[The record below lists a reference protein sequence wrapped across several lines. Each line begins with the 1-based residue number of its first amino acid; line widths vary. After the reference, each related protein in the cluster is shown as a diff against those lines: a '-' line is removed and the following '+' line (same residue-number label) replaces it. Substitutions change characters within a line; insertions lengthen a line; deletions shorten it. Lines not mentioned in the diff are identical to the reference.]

1 MKKRQNKNKLN
12 ASKSMWC
19 ILFGQRDKMNW
30 MPSLLC
36 TSIVPSSFVLMFVFG
51 RNDNANWSTETHFHF
66 ISHTNT
72 RSPACLLACVRTQ
85 TLYRFVS
92 FSSKWRHTHT
102 LTPTRTSFFLF
113 ECIRKHFSYVK
124 ATHYISVIY
133 SAQCEW
139 VCVCVCWGAGIY
151 AFYQNWTTH
160 TLVCTRQNR
169 WVGSCAL
176 SQYDM
181 PFVPFVSFY
190 RWKWLTVHF
199 NNDGTCYHASLV
211 SASFTFVLLLV
222 LKLGSGFWYNGAAN
236 LYTSKTV
243 PSLRMDKRQKAPQK
257 HLFHSPSIYPSL
269 HQIYHTSSL
278 SILPS
283 HHPFADKISLL
294 PSLYNICLTRRDI
307 YIYIDSIHT
316 NTLY

>member
-1 MKKRQNKNKLN
+1 MLRK
-12 ASKSMWC
+12 AC
-19 ILFGQRDKMNW
+19 GVFFFFVFGQRDKMNW

-139 VCVCVCWGAGIY
+139 VSVCVCWGAGIY

-243 PSLRMDKRQKAPQK
+243 PSLRMEKGKRRLKNTSFTP
-257 HLFHSPSIYPSL
+257 HPSIHRSTKYTIHHHCLFYHRIIHSQTKFRFCL
-269 HQIYHTSSL
+269 HYI
-278 SILPS
+278 I
-283 HHPFADKISLL
+283 FA
-294 PSLYNICLTRRDI
+294 
-307 YIYIDSIHT
+307 
-316 NTLY
+316 